1 METVVVVLM
10 ILVCF
15 NFMMKQTYRK
25 RWSVAAIAV
34 VAALFVGLMWPYAIR
49 QSKTQIADWL
59 ANTQLMLDTS
69 VVLTVEVVL
78 QMAFCMLAA
87 HVLTT
92 GPVKKR
98 TLWAYRTLRWFPGIL
113 IFPVLFS
120 GLVYLIFSFP
130 GVSFSL
136 IAWSMAAGVLML
148 IPVGTLLLRRLLPE
162 KELRLELLFLTNAL
176 TAILGIIATV
186 NGRTAVAGI
195 SEVDWGALAGLIAL
209 LATGGL
215 IGWIIYKYRRIKTNI

>member
-15 NFMMKQTYRK
+15 NFMLKQTYRK
-25 RWSVAAIAV
+25 QWSVATIAV
-34 VAALFVGLMWPYAIR
+34 VCALFVGLVRPYAIE

-59 ANTQLMLDTS
+59 ANPALMLDTS
-69 VVLTVEVVL
+69 VILSLEVVL

-92 GPVKKR
+92 GPIKKR
-98 TLWAYRTLRWFPGIL
+98 TLWAYRALRWFPGIL

-130 GVSFSL
+130 GASFSL
-136 IAWSMAAGVLML
+136 IAWSMAGGVLIL
-148 IPVGTLLLRRLLPE
+148 IPTGTLFLRRLLPE

-195 SEVDWGALAGLIAL
+195 SEVDWSAL
-209 LATGGL
+209 GGL
-215 IGWIIYKYRRIKTNI
+215 IGLLILGGLIGLIIRKRKVTHI

>member
-15 NFMMKQTYRK
+15 NFMLKQTYRK
-25 RWSVAAIAV
+25 QWSVATIAV
-34 VAALFVGLMWPYAIR
+34 VCALFVGFVWPYAIE

-59 ANTQLMLDTS
+59 ANPALMLDTS
-69 VVLTVEVVL
+69 VILSIEVVL

-92 GPVKKR
+92 GPIKKR
-98 TLWAYRTLRWFPGIL
+98 TLWAYRALRWFPGIL

-120 GLVYLIFSFP
+120 GLVCLIFSFP

-136 IAWSMAAGVLML
+136 IAWSMAGGVLVL
-148 IPVGTLLLRRLLPE
+148 IPAGTLFLRWLLPE

-195 SEVDWGALAGLIAL
+195 SEVDWGAL
-209 LATGGL
+209 GGL
-215 IGWIIYKYRRIKTNI
+215 IGLLILGGCIGLIIRKRKVTHI